1 MRKASSTYRYHYS
14 ILLLL
19 LLLVDMQNTGAYSSY
34 SHRCNPNDL
43 GALYG
48 FSRRLITHQI
58 HDWPLADANF
68 TNCCSWPGVS
78 CALFS
83 PSPISSSSSTNSS
96 GLSVTRVVGLDL
108 SGKGL
113 DGVLST
119 SLAVLDKLSFLNRSY
134 NFIPRPHPAGAI
146 PLEALEDP
154 SLVDRTEEFDFRGK
168 PIDEAFI
175 DNSYTHFP
183 PQIEWID
190 LERVWEFEVSS
201 SVGFKLE
208 QLLRFYSRATMVNLE
223 SVAYNHLQGVIIP
236 SGANHKEGDD
246 NDEDKFVFFG
256 VPFAVYL
263 FMCRWDRN
271 YDYD

>member
-1 MRKASSTYRYHYS
+1 MTCNNNCSSDLAPSLPFHCYLSLLMRKASSTYRYHYS

-83 PSPISSSSSTNSS
+83 SSPISSSSSTNSS

-119 SLAVLDKLSFLNRSY
+119 SLAVLDKLSFLNLSY

-146 PLEALEDP
+146 PLEALKGARP
-154 SLVDRTEEFDFRGK
+154 RQKPLVR
-168 PIDEAFI
+168 
-175 DNSYTHFP
+175 
-183 PQIEWID
+183 
-190 LERVWEFEVSS
+190 
-201 SVGFKLE
+201 
-208 QLLRFYSRATMVNLE
+208 RATTGC
-223 SVAYNHLQGVIIP
+223 SKP
-236 SGANHKEGDD
+236 HKPPPLGC
-246 NDEDKFVFFG
+246 
-256 VPFAVYL
+256 L
-263 FMCRWDRN
+263 
-271 YDYD
+271 